1 MLFGKRSQ
9 PCGDCVDGYCTMNC
23 GPALAAPITVAPVV
37 AQPLRPKAPPLPEGF
52 KVICSVCADSLD
64 AATQFSKGQLKK
76 KHPRCRACAPNK
88 FSNQKGTGR
97 ASNKETR
104 RAQYLQTLQ
113 AAGLIS
119 NLREQVDYELIPAQY
134 APAWEGQYAPPAEGM
149 IKVKLLE
156 RACSYRADFV
166 YNDERGVLHVED
178 AKGMRT
184 DVYKVK
190 KKLMLWFH
198 KIRIEEV

>member
-1 MLFGKRSQ
+1 MFFGKRSS

-23 GPALAAPITVAPVV
+23 GPAIQAP
-37 AQPLRPKAPPLPEGF
+37 KLPEGF
-52 KVICSVCADSLD
+52 KVICSVCGDALD
-64 AATQFSKGQLKK
+64 AKTQFSAGQLKK

-97 ASNKETR
+97 ASNKESR
-104 RAQYLQTLQ
+104 RAQHLQTLQ

-119 NLREQVDYELIPAQY
+119 NLREQVDYELLPAQLDE
-134 APAWEGQYAPPAEGM
+134 AG
-149 IKVKLLE
+149 KVIE
-156 RACSYRADFV
+156 RACSYRADFT
-166 YNDERGVLHVED
+166 YNDDRGILHVED

-184 DVYKVK
+184 DVYRVK

>member
-1 MLFGKRSQ
+1 MYFGKRSK
-9 PCGDCVDGYCTMNC
+9 PCDDCVDGYCTMNC
-23 GPALAAPITVAPVV
+23 GPAIPAP
-37 AQPLRPKAPPLPEGF
+37 KLPDDF
-52 KVICSVCADSLD
+52 KVICSVCGDALV
-64 AATQFSKGQLKK
+64 AATNFSKGQLKK

-104 RAQYLQTLQ
+104 RAQHLQTLL

-119 NLREQVDYELIPAQY
+119 DLREQVDFELIPAQRDE
-134 APAWEGQYAPPAEGM
+134 AG
-149 IKVKLLE
+149 KLLE
-156 RACSYRADFV
+156 RACDYRADFV
-166 YNDERGVLHVED
+166 YNDDQGKRHVED

-184 DVYKVK
+184 DVYKLK
-190 KKLMLWFH
+190 RKLMLQVH